1 MPCPGAPRPLTRM
14 RWPSS
19 TPAGMRTLTERTFCS
34 VPVPWQTGHGVSKS
48 VPRPT
53 QSGQTVLSEN
63 RPWLS
68 FRLPVP
74 PQRGQV
80 CVEVPGAAP
89 LPRQFEHRTSWGTL
103 TEVVTPCTA
112 SWKDR
117 CSCASMS
124 APRWGPRWVGR
135 VPAAAEETPEEVAQV
150 AHVLHAEG
158 AAAGRAEAAA
168 DRARGCGPRR
178 TPCAS
183 RRRPARRRPR

>member
-14 RWPSS
+14 RWPFS
-19 TPAGMRTLTERTFCS
+19 TPAGMRTLMERTFCS
-34 VPVPWQTGHGVSKS
+34 VPVPWQTGQGVSNS

-68 FRLPVP
+68 LRLPVP

-89 LPRQFEHRTSWGTL
+89 EPRQFEQRTSWGTL

-112 SWKDR
+112 SWKER

-124 APRWGPRWVGR
+124 APRWGPRVR
-135 VPAAAEETPEEVAQV
+135 VVRPPPPNRPPKRSLRSPMSSMRNVPPP
-150 AHVLHAEG
+150 G
-158 AAAGRAEAAA
+158 APKPPPT
-168 DRARGCGPRR
+168 GPCRR
-178 TPCAS
+178 TSSYSLRFSAS
-183 RRRPARRRPR
+183 PSTS